1 MPNPHDE
8 YAVHYSE
15 KSFRNKLARG
25 ALRAGRDV
33 VEYALTLYY
42 CLQDTRT
49 PKWAKTVI
57 VGTLGYFILPT
68 DAIPDLL
75 PGVGYADDLGALA
88 AALGMVAAYVTDEHK
103 RKAAA
108 RLARWFGSDPGTE

>member
-1 MPNPHDE
+1 MSNPHDLYSE
-8 YAVHYSE
+8 HYSE
-15 KSFRNKLARG
+15 GSFWDKLTRG

-33 VEYALTLYY
+33 VESALTLYY
-42 CLQDTRT
+42 SLQDTDT

-57 VGTLGYFILPT
+57 LGALGYFILPT

-88 AALGMVAAYVTDEHK
+88 AALGMVAAYIKDEHK
-103 RKAAA
+103 ERA
-108 RLARWFGSDPGTE
+108 REKLADWFGEGEG